1 MGKLRRAVAHH
12 QLVGHA
18 HLGQGFALKL
28 VGVNFLGSCQVQL
41 HVDERAGQKLGGR
54 EALVERAG
62 LVDTVYQ
69 GLRNGL
75 AGLVM
80 QGKFAEHLGR
90 GQPVFEQLRGE
101 FHVVAYH
108 AGTREGGVRN
118 VARQPMQGVAELVK
132 QRGGVGPGNEYGLA
146 GLALHEVRVVRHDGR
161 HGLTVHA
168 LLVAVGIHPGPRVF
182 AGAGVRVEVP
192 EAHLLA
198 GGFVVHLPHLH
209 IRMVHGYIGHGH
221 EGEIE
226 QLAGYPEHSLA
237 HLIELQILFH
247 LVLVE
252 VVAGLAHLLGVVA
265 VVPGLKFE
273 VGGSTLLFGQGQH
286 VGHFLVHAGHG
297 GFPHLLHQLH
307 SGFGRFGHGVV
318 EAQVGVSGVAQQ
330 LGALGP
336 QLQNLGNDGVVVVCA
351 AVVAPVREH
360 PPGLLAQL
368 ALVRIGQERVDA
380 GTRVGDDARRRNL
393 TAGGRGFGRVA
404 QRSR

>member
-1 MGKLRRAVAHH
+1 
-12 QLVGHA
+12 
-18 HLGQGFALKL
+18 
-28 VGVNFLGSCQVQL
+28 
-41 HVDERAGQKLGGR
+41 
-54 EALVERAG
+54 
-62 LVDTVYQ
+62 
-69 GLRNGL
+69 
-75 AGLVM
+75 
-80 QGKFAEHLGR
+80 
-90 GQPVFEQLRGE
+90 
-101 FHVVAYH
+101 
-108 AGTREGGVRN
+108 
-118 VARQPMQGVAELVK
+118 
-132 QRGGVGPGNEYGLA
+132 
-146 GLALHEVRVVRHDGR
+146 
-161 HGLTVHA
+161 
-168 LLVAVGIHPGPRVF
+168 
-182 AGAGVRVEVP
+182 
-192 EAHLLA
+192 
-198 GGFVVHLPHLH
+198 
-209 IRMVHGYIGHGH
+209 MVHGYIGHGH

-226 QLAGYPEHSLA
+226 QLAGHPEHALA
-237 HLIELQILFH
+237 HFIELQILFH

-273 VGGSTLLFGQGQH
+273 VGGSTFFFGQGQH
-286 VGHFLVHAGHG
+286 VGYFLVHAGHG

-360 PPGLLAQL
+360 PPSLLAQL
-368 ALVRIGQERVDA
+368 ALVRIGQKRVDA